1 MLLRTEKG
9 IVQTMWS
16 GRLRARTRRV
26 SPCRPYALGCIRSWC
41 RTTTAAGLTPIPSR
55 ALSCAKRTREFA
67 VTSRPRLSRE
77 YAYVASD
84 QAANAQTSRAVTRK
98 GAERGEG
105 RLITGLVF

>member
-1 MLLRTEKG
+1 
-9 IVQTMWS
+9 
-16 GRLRARTRRV
+16 
-26 SPCRPYALGCIRSWC
+26 
-41 RTTTAAGLTPIPSR
+41 
-55 ALSCAKRTREFA
+55 